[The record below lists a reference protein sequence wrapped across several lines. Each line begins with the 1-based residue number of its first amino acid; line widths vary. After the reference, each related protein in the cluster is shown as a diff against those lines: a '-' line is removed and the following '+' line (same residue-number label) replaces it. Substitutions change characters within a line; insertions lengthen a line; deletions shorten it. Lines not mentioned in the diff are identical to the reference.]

1 MEIIIALL
9 GVLGLGTGAGFLV
22 IRNLYYIC
30 QPSEVLIFAGSRRA
44 VEGGQ
49 DVGYRLV
56 KGGSSIR
63 IPLLEHAFR
72 MDLTN
77 MIIEL
82 KVSNAYSKGGIPLT
96 VEGVANIKIAG
107 EEPTIHNA
115 IERLLGKSRKE
126 IEQLAKETLEGN
138 LRGVLA
144 SLTPEQV
151 NGDKLAFAKSLLE
164 EAEDDL
170 EKLGLVLDTLQVQN
184 IFDEVGYLDSI
195 GRKQRADLFRDARI
209 AEAKAHAES
218 IIQTAENQKN
228 TSLKKLET
236 DIEVAKAEAERRVK
250 DAMTK
255 RQAVIAESESETAS
269 QVAKTQAEVLVQK
282 ARIKQVEQQLQ
293 ADVVAPAEAQCKRAI
308 AEAKGN
314 ASQILE
320 AGKAQAEATK
330 RLAESWKLAGSNAR
344 EIFLYQKL
352 EVLLKTMVATVPEV
366 AVDNVTVVNSTQ
378 GGSAT
383 KLAAFLAELK
393 QTTGIDVA
401 ETIETLSQNHAQP
414 QVINPV
420 VSKPLK
426 SASNHSLEP
435 LNSDS

>member
-1 MEIIIALL
+1 MGIIIALL
-9 GVLGLGTGAGFLV
+9 GILGLGTGAGFLI

-30 QPSEVLIFAGSRRA
+30 QPSEVLIFAGSRST
-44 VEGGQ
+44 VEGGK

-63 IPLLEHAFR
+63 IPLLEDAFR

-151 NGDKLAFAKSLLE
+151 NGDKLAFAKSLLV

-195 GRKQRADLFRDARI
+195 GRKQRADLFRDSRI

-218 IIQTAENQKN
+218 IIQTAENEKN

-250 DAMTK
+250 DAVTK

-269 QVAKTQAEVLVQK
+269 KVAKTQAQVLVQQ

-293 ADVVAPAEAQCKRAI
+293 ADVVAPAEAQCKRAM

-352 EVLLKTMVATVPEV
+352 EVLLKTIVETVPEV
-366 AVDNVTVVNSTQ
+366 EVDNVTVINSQQ
-378 GGSAT
+378 GGPAT
-383 KLAAFLAELK
+383 KLAAFLTELK
-393 QTTGIDVA
+393 QTTGIDLA
-401 ETIETLSQNHAQP
+401 ETIETMGDENSPSQPIPPIVPKQ
-414 QVINPV
+414 
-420 VSKPLK
+420 LK
-426 SASNHSLEP
+426 SIPNNSPDSHSEA
-435 LNSDS
+435 

>member
-1 MEIIIALL
+1 MGIIIALL
-9 GVLGLGTGAGFLV
+9 GVLGLGTGAGFLI

-30 QPSEVLIFAGSRRA
+30 QPSEVLIFAGSRSN
-44 VEGGQ
+44 VEGGK

-63 IPLLEHAFR
+63 IPLLEDAFR

-151 NGDKLAFAKSLLE
+151 NGDKLAFAKSLLD

-195 GRKQRADLFRDARI
+195 GRKQRADLFRDSRI

-250 DAMTK
+250 DAVTK

-269 QVAKTQAEVLVQK
+269 KVAKTQAQVLVQQ

-293 ADVVAPAEAQCKRAI
+293 ADVVAPAEAQCKRAM

-352 EVLLKTMVATVPEV
+352 EVLLKTIVETVPEV
-366 AVDNVTVVNSTQ
+366 AVDNVTVVNSQQ
-378 GGSAT
+378 GGTAT
-383 KLAAFLAELK
+383 KLAAFLTELK
-393 QTTGIDVA
+393 QTTGIDLA
-401 ETIETLSQNHAQP
+401 ETIETMSHKNSPSQPIPPIVP
-414 QVINPV
+414 QL
-420 VSKPLK
+420 LK
-426 SASNHSLEP
+426 SVPKNSPESNSEP
-435 LNSDS
+435 